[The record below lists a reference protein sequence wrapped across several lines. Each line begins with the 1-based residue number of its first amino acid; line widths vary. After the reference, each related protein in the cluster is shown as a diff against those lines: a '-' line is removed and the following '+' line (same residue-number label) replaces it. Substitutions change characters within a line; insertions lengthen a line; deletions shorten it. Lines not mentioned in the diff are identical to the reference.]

1 LRRQLFWSIL
11 GVAGLVLF
19 IVAMA
24 TAVVTRRTAREQS
37 QRQLTNQTAIVA
49 ERIET
54 DLGDRTG
61 QQIVRVLNSRDGALA
76 DFVDGAATALN
87 GAVVRIGI
95 VENDATFPTAPSLD
109 ALSLDVSRL
118 RSERILS
125 FKQVL
130 EGETVVGVA
139 RIVELDG
146 ISLVVVAGRVDAP
159 LVLRDILRS
168 IALPLFIAA
177 VLAAVAA
184 ELLAR
189 RIAGRLQQLE
199 QAAAALASGET
210 TARVDV
216 PKLDAIGELGMA
228 FNSMA
233 DQIESSAKR
242 ERSFLMNVSHD
253 LRTPLTTISGYAE
266 VLEDSDESE
275 SRRIGSVLTGE
286 TQRLRRLV
294 EDIMLLARLEAR
306 EFNLVIEEVDM
317 GAHLNEVVVGFAH
330 RAREL
335 GVELKTDIL
344 PTGIIHT
351 DPDRV
356 AQIAGNLI
364 ENALRFAPD
373 MGLVEFSVEDSNNGV
388 TLTVSD
394 SGPGVEEADAPFVF
408 DRFFT
413 GRRHHRPEGSGLGLS
428 IVAQLVEL
436 LEGEVTTSEST
447 SGGLAVA
454 VWVPDAPR

>member
-1 LRRQLFWSIL
+1 M
-11 GVAGLVLF
+11 AGLVLF
-19 IVAMA
+19 IVALA
-24 TAVVTRRTAREQS
+24 TAVVTRRNGQEDSLRELS
-37 QRQLTNQTAIVA
+37 NQTTRVA

-54 DLGDRTG
+54 QFGDRSG
-61 QQIVRVLNSRDGALA
+61 QQIARILNSRDGALA

-87 GAVVRIGI
+87 GSVVRIGI
-95 VENDATFPTAPSLD
+95 AEEDVSFPTDPSLD
-109 ALSLDVSRL
+109 ALSLDVERL
-118 RSERILS
+118 RSEQTYS
-125 FKQVL
+125 FRKLV

-139 RIVELDG
+139 RLVELET
-146 ISLVVVAGRVDAP
+146 ISLVVVAGRVDGP
-159 LVLRDILRS
+159 LILRDILRS
-168 IALPLFIAA
+168 IAIPLVVAA
-177 VLAAVAA
+177 VLAAIAA

-199 QAAAALASGET
+199 RAASALAGGET

-216 PKLDAIGELGMA
+216 PKLDSIGELGMA

-266 VLEDSDESE
+266 VLEDSDEPE

-286 TQRLRRLV
+286 TSRLRRLV
-294 EDIMLLARLEAR
+294 EDIMLLARLEAH
-306 EFNLVIEEVDM
+306 EFTLAIEEVDI
-317 GAHLNEVVVGFAH
+317 GAHLREVAAGFAH
-330 RAREL
+330 RAGEL
-335 GVELKTDIL
+335 GVELRADIA
-344 PTGIIHT
+344 PTGMIYT

-373 MGLVEFSVEDSNNGV
+373 KGLVEFAVKDSAGGV
-388 TLTVSD
+388 TMTVSD
-394 SGPGVEEADAPFVF
+394 SGPGVEEADVPFVF

-428 IVAQLVEL
+428 IVAQLVRL
-436 LEGEVTTSEST
+436 LEGDVSTSESAT
-447 SGGLAVA
+447 GGLSVA
-454 VWVPDAPR
+454 VVVPDARP